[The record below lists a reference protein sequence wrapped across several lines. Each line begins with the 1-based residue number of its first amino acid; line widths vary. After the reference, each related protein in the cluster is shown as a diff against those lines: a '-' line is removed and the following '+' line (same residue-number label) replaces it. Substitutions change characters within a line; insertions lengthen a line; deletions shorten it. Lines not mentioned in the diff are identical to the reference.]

1 MDAAYNAG
9 PRRMSKLCM
18 MYGDKVQS
26 GDSCAHI
33 TRPMYPMASTGTAMS
48 ARQALTNSQLHPDLH
63 RHPMRKGKKY
73 HVFLLT
79 NM

>member
-1 MDAAYNAG
+1 MDAAYSAG

-48 ARQALTNSQLHPDLH
+48 ARHTGTRSSNRDLH
-63 RHPMRKGKKY
+63 RHPMRNGKKY